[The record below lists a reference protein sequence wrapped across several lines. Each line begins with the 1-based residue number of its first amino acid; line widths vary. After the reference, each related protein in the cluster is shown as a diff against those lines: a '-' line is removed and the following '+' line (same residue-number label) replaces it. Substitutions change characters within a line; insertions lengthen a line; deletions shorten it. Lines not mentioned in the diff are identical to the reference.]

1 MKNRIYLVGAGQ
13 QLRLVRA
20 PNRAQAVAHVA
31 RSTISVSVATQDELV
46 RLLSHGAAVEDIKQ
60 DDTADMLEDAAA

>member
-1 MKNRIYLVGAGQ
+1 MKNRIYIVGNGQ

-31 RSTISVSVATQDELV
+31 RSTIAVSVATQDELV
-46 RLLSHGAAVEDIKQ
+46 KLLLSGAKVEDIKQ
-60 DDTADMLEDAAA
+60 GDTADLLEEAEA